1 VTGFYRSIFWK
12 LLLTFLACIAITS
25 SVMAMIY
32 YPFVEGTKR
41 ILPHGIPTILFLIT
55 IVGFTVL
62 LSRILTR
69 PIRELTKVAQEMSK
83 GNFGVRVEVRSHDEI
98 GQLGTA
104 FNEMSQRLA
113 EFHNLRMELLADMS
127 HEIRSPLARIQSDA
141 EILIDR
147 QLEKEEMVQHLKAI
161 CEEVR
166 NIDQLIEDLSML
178 TQLEQNQVELKIS
191 PASLEHVLA
200 QEISKFLLQMEKK
213 NITLTQSIPPNI
225 PLVMMDSKRI
235 GQVISNLL
243 MNSLRYTPEGGIVE
257 IGSRKKDGM
266 VEVWVKDSG
275 PGIPQEAISY
285 IFDRFYRVDKSR
297 SRATGGRGLG
307 LAIARQF
314 VKAHGGEIR
323 AESEI
328 GKGTSITFSLPVAP

>member
-1 VTGFYRSIFWK
+1 MRAFRHSIFWK
-12 LLLTFLACIAITS
+12 LLLTLLACIIITS
-25 SVMAMIY
+25 LIMALIY
-32 YPFVEGTKR
+32 YPFVEGGER
-41 ILPHGIPTILFLIT
+41 ILPPGVPSLIFIIT
-55 IVGFTVL
+55 IAVFTAL
-62 LSRILTR
+62 LSRILTH

-83 GNFGVRVEVRSHDEI
+83 GNFGVKVEVRSKDEI
-98 GQLGTA
+98 GQLGTT

-113 EFHNLRMELLADMS
+113 DYHKLRMELLADIS

-147 QLEKEEMVQHLKAI
+147 QMEKEEMAQHLKAI

-178 TQLEQNQVELKIS
+178 TRLEQNQVELKIVPS
-191 PASLEHVLA
+191 SLENVLA
-200 QEISKFLLQMEKK
+200 QAIAKFLLQMEEKR
-213 NITLTQSIPPNI
+213 ITVVQNIPPNI

-235 GQVISNLL
+235 GQVVSNLL
-243 MNSLRYTPEGGIVE
+243 MNSLRYTPEGGNVE
-257 IGSRKKDGM
+257 IGAQERNGM
-266 VEVWVKDSG
+266 VEVWVKDTG
-275 PGIPQEAISY
+275 PGIPQEAIPY

-314 VKAHGGEIR
+314 VKAHGGQIR

-328 GKGTSITFSLPVAP
+328 GKGTSITFSLPIAP

>member
-1 VTGFYRSIFWK
+1 VRAFRRSIFWK
-12 LLLTFLACIAITS
+12 LLLTLLACIIITS
-25 SVMAMIY
+25 LIMALIY
-32 YPFVEGTKR
+32 YPFVEGGKR
-41 ILPHGIPTILFLIT
+41 ILPPGVPSLIFIIT
-55 IVGFTVL
+55 IAVFTAL
-62 LSRILTR
+62 LSRVLTR
-69 PIRELTKVAQEMSK
+69 PIRELTKVTQEMSK
-83 GNFGVRVEVRSHDEI
+83 GNFGVKVEVRSKDEI
-98 GQLGTA
+98 GQLGTT

-113 EFHNLRMELLADMS
+113 DYHKLRMELLADIS

-147 QLEKEEMVQHLKAI
+147 QMEKEEMAQHLKAI

-178 TQLEQNQVELKIS
+178 TRLEQNQVELKIVPS
-191 PASLEHVLA
+191 SLENVLA
-200 QEISKFLLQMEKK
+200 QAIAKFLLQMEEKRITVVQ
-213 NITLTQSIPPNI
+213 NIPSSIPP
-225 PLVMMDSKRI
+225 VMMDDMRI

-243 MNSLRYTPEGGIVE
+243 MNSLRYTPEGGRVE
-257 IGSRKKDGM
+257 IGTQKRNGM
-266 VEVWVKDSG
+266 VEVWVKDTG
-275 PGIPQEAISY
+275 PGIPQEAIPY

-328 GKGTSITFSLPVAP
+328 GKGTCTTFSLPVAP